1 MNFEEKHCPHCGAL
15 LVENASFCPYCESV
29 LIEKRPAEMPKPK
42 RRRRI
47 TAAILLTAVLLVTL
61 TAVGFANRGK
71 IIDAQG
77 AELTYETDGQTFH
90 LALSFESQ
98 GGAPFFGQPL
108 FTVEVRE
115 DQVRG
120 QVSSS
125 RVFVDNGGGV
135 DKKNEFLALVD
146 HYEVTTTPCDGITL
160 LQIDETCIPTNSN
173 AAIEA
178 IPSYHTE
185 QLKEGEGDVIWTIYH
200 KNGDTLRLRHTVKI
214 TRVPVVTLMS
224 GPDSVFDERFNES
237 VRLLGTI
244 FEESEKAEAL
254 IGFIAAERAGIE
266 ARTADIAEEDKPAIY
281 ICGLGNWGT
290 TNHLMTA
297 QDYVSFR
304 VANVKNVVSDLGAP
318 GAQPIEAEKFVA
330 LGEDMDAMIF
340 DAAAVKNIKPL
351 YAEDPTMFDTCRAWR
366 EGEAYLQLAYNAYYT
381 NYEIALINTWF
392 AAKTAYP
399 DRFEDVDMTE
409 VTDRVTTAFL
419 GKPLAEEIYACPNSF
434 GGYQKI
440 DTAAF
445 FVGTQG

>member
-1 MNFEEKHCPHCGAL
+1 MNFEEKRCPHCGAL

-146 HYEVTTTPCDGITL
+146 NYEVTTTPCDGITL
-160 LQIDETCIPTNSN
+160 LQIDETCIPTTSN

-185 QLKEGEGDVIWTIYH
+185 QLKEGEGNVIWTIYL

-214 TRVPVVTLMS
+214 IARPGRDVDGERL
-224 GPDSVFDERFNES
+224 PDGDGRRS
-237 VRLLGTI
+237 
-244 FEESEKAEAL
+244 
-254 IGFIAAERAGIE
+254 ERA
-266 ARTADIAEEDKPAIY
+266 ARHPRARGGSKV
-281 ICGLGNWGT
+281 GLHFAAARGDVRGWT
-290 TNHLMTA
+290 
-297 QDYVSFR
+297 D
-304 VANVKNVVSDLGAP
+304 D
-318 GAQPIEAEKFVA
+318 EKFLLRSGRQRGRHDVHRH
-330 LGEDMDAMIF
+330 GDDRDARHS
-340 DAAAVKNIKPL
+340 PL
-351 YAEDPTMFDTCRAWR
+351 KHHERPLCGRRHGHRPFR
-366 EGEAYLQLAYNAYYT
+366 ERRSIPA
-381 NYEIALINTWF
+381 
-392 AAKTAYP
+392 
-399 DRFEDVDMTE
+399 
-409 VTDRVTTAFL
+409 
-419 GKPLAEEIYACPNSF
+419 PLH
-434 GGYQKI
+434 
-440 DTAAF
+440 
-445 FVGTQG
+445 V

>member
-47 TAAILLTAVLLVTL
+47 TAALLLTAVLLVTL

-77 AELTYETDGQTFH
+77 AELTYEADGQTFH

-160 LQIDETCIPTNSN
+160 LQIDETFLPTNSN

-185 QLKEGEGDVIWTIYH
+185 QLKEGEGNVIWTIYL
-200 KNGDTLRLRHTVKI
+200 KNGDALRLHHTVKI
-214 TRVPVVTLMS
+214 TRIPVVTLTENDYPMATI
-224 GPDSVFDERFNES
+224 DDLNA
-237 VRLLGTI
+237 LLNTL
-244 FEESEKAEAL
+244 AHEA
-254 IGFIAAERAGIE
+254 
-266 ARTADIAEEDKPAIY
+266 D
-281 ICGLGNWGT
+281 
-290 TNHLMTA
+290 
-297 QDYVSFR
+297 
-304 VANVKNVVSDLGAP
+304 
-318 GAQPIEAEKFVA
+318 
-330 LGEDMDAMIF
+330 
-340 DAAAVKNIKPL
+340 
-351 YAEDPTMFDTCRAWR
+351 
-366 EGEAYLQLAYNAYYT
+366 
-381 NYEIALINTWF
+381 
-392 AAKTAYP
+392 
-399 DRFEDVDMTE
+399 
-409 VTDRVTTAFL
+409 
-419 GKPLAEEIYACPNSF
+419 
-434 GGYQKI
+434 
-440 DTAAF
+440 
-445 FVGTQG
+445 

>member
-42 RRRRI
+42 RHRRI
-47 TAAILLTAVLLVTL
+47 TAALLLAAILVVTL
-61 TAVGFANRGK
+61 TAVGFADHGK
-71 IIDAQG
+71 VIDAQG
-77 AELTYETDGQTFH
+77 AELIYEADGQTFH

-135 DKKNEFLALVD
+135 AKKNEFLALVD

-185 QLKEGEGDVIWTIYH
+185 QLKEGEGNVIWTIYL

-214 TRVPVVTLMS
+214 TRVPVVMLTENDYPMATIDDLNELLDTLAQYGAKGS
-224 GPDSVFDERFNES
+224 FD
-237 VRLLGTI
+237 V
-244 FEESEKAEAL
+244 
-254 IGFIAAERAGIE
+254 IG
-266 ARTADIAEEDKPAIY
+266 DIRGWTD
-281 ICGLGNWGT
+281 
-290 TNHLMTA
+290 
-297 QDYVSFR
+297 D
-304 VANVKNVVSDLGAP
+304 
-318 GAQPIEAEKFVA
+318 EKF
-330 LGEDMDAMIF
+330 LLRSGRQRGRHDLHRHGDDCDARHSPLEHHER
-340 DAAAVKNIKPL
+340 PL
-351 YAEDPTMFDTCRAWR
+351 YGRRHGHRPFR
-366 EGEAYLQLAYNAYYT
+366 ERRSIPA
-381 NYEIALINTWF
+381 
-392 AAKTAYP
+392 
-399 DRFEDVDMTE
+399 
-409 VTDRVTTAFL
+409 
-419 GKPLAEEIYACPNSF
+419 PLH
-434 GGYQKI
+434 
-440 DTAAF
+440 
-445 FVGTQG
+445 V

>member
-1 MNFEEKHCPHCGAL
+1 MNFEEKRCPHCGAL

-146 HYEVTTTPCDGITL
+146 NYEVTTTPCDGITL
-160 LQIDETCIPTNSN
+160 LQIDETCIPTTSN

-185 QLKEGEGDVIWTIYH
+185 QLKEGEGNVIWTIYL

-214 TRVPVVTLMS
+214 TRVPVVTLTENDYPMATV
-224 GPDSVFDERFNES
+224 DDLNVLLDTLAHEADRKSVYILQLPAVTYEGGLTMKNFCCDL
-237 VRLLGTI
+237 VG
-244 FEESEKAEAL
+244 SE
-254 IGFIAAERAGIE
+254 G
-266 ARTADIAEEDKPAIY
+266 
-281 ICGLGNWGT
+281 GT
-290 TNHLMTA
+290 TFTGTVTRRAAFTPQTSRTSALWATA
-297 QDYVSFR
+297 RASAFPR
-304 VANVKNVVSDLGAP
+304 AKEHSCTTARLKTGRS
-318 GAQPIEAEKFVA
+318 A
-330 LGEDMDAMIF
+330 LTAASAAGSTPRAARSAATAWGCGSTT
-340 DAAAVKNIKPL
+340 AAARR
-351 YAEDPTMFDTCRAWR
+351 ARAATMATACTKTTAPPCASPRCRAQRRWISITACS
-366 EGEAYLQLAYNAYYT
+366 EAT
-381 NYEIALINTWF
+381 
-392 AAKTAYP
+392 
-399 DRFEDVDMTE
+399 
-409 VTDRVTTAFL
+409 
-419 GKPLAEEIYACPNSF
+419 G
-434 GGYQKI
+434 
-440 DTAAF
+440 
-445 FVGTQG
+445 

>member
-1 MNFEEKHCPHCGAL
+1 MRTKGVCPHCGAL

-47 TAAILLTAVLLVTL
+47 TAALLLAAILVVTL
-61 TAVGFANRGK
+61 AAVGFADHGK
-71 IIDAQG
+71 VIDAQG

-98 GGAPFFGQPL
+98 GDAPFFGQPL

-146 HYEVTTTPCDGITL
+146 HYEVTTTPCDGVAL
-160 LQIDETCIPTNSN
+160 LQIDETFLPTNSN

-185 QLKEGEGDVIWTIYH
+185 QLKEGEGNVIWTIYL

-244 FEESEKAEAL
+244 FEESEKAETL

-266 ARTADIAEEDKPAIY
+266 ARTADIAEEDKPAVY

-330 LGEDMDAMIF
+330 LGENMDAMIF

-440 DTAAF
+440 DTATF
-445 FVGTQG
+445 FAGTQG

>member
-1 MNFEEKHCPHCGAL
+1 MNLEEKRCPHCDAM

-47 TAAILLTAVLLVTL
+47 TAALLLAAILVVTL

-98 GGAPFFGQPL
+98 GDAPFFGQPL

-146 HYEVTTTPCDGITL
+146 HYEVTTTPCDGVAL
-160 LQIDETCIPTNSN
+160 LQIDETFLPTNSN

-185 QLKEGEGDVIWTIYH
+185 QLKEGEGNVIWTIYL

-244 FEESEKAEAL
+244 FEESEKAETL

-266 ARTADIAEEDKPAIY
+266 ARTADIAEEDKPAVY

-330 LGEDMDAMIF
+330 LGENMDAMIF

-440 DTAAF
+440 DTATF
-445 FVGTQG
+445 FN